1 MIYAIR
7 LDAGSIEERLFVC
20 STEDLHSV
28 CEALKQNPYC
38 ADIAVEGPMDFLEVS
53 VPTVT
58 YDPQDLPKN
67 D

>member
-28 CEALKQNPYC
+28 CEDLNQYC
-38 ADIAVEGPMDFLEVS
+38 EDMDVEGPMDFLEVS